1 MAKISVLLPDRED
14 ARFCAYCRD
23 RGHKK
28 STFIAHLIK
37 QHLDKE
43 RIGEQVAPARRPSQH
58 RSNRNVLHRRVGE
71 LKSTRREHGE

>member
-14 ARFCAYCRD
+14 ARFCAYCRS

-43 RIGEQVAPARRPSQH
+43 RFGEKAGPARRPSRH
-58 RSNRNVLHRRVGE
+58 RPNRGVLHRRVGE
-71 LKSTRREHGE
+71 LKSTRRGT